1 MKNLSQ
7 EQKTTISN
15 AIKAFGKEKQM
26 DMVIE
31 ECAELIQAVNKYK
44 RKPNID
50 TLKSLAGE
58 IADVQIMLKQLIE
71 MHNLEFDVNR
81 FIDIKLERLK
91 NTIGI

>member
-7 EQKTTISN
+7 EQRTTISK
-15 AIKAFGKEKQM
+15 AIKVFGKEKQM
-26 DMVIE
+26 DMVVE

-44 RKPNID
+44 RNPNID

-58 IADVQIMLKQLIE
+58 IADVQIMIDQLIE
-71 MHNLEFDVNR
+71 MHDLEFDVNK
-81 FIDIKLERLK
+81 FVNIKLERLK